1 MAAAGEPRQ
10 PAASLPL
17 RFLNQNLTKG
27 AEETPNR
34 NYTPVA
40 SRDRLTAVH
49 RGLGAPP
56 GGGLSMDRWWGS
68 SVMLRVQWGLIVVV
82 MGLKVSTGDDS
93 GQ

>member
-56 GGGLSMDRWWGS
+56 VSDITSQRVFSPLLLSQNRAEALS
-68 SVMLRVQWGLIVVV
+68 IT
-82 MGLKVSTGDDS
+82 KP
-93 GQ
+93 